1 MDVAL
6 ECRRVSDRD
15 AVPRGTATVT
25 FYSYAR
31 RRKTSLFFCFSAFT
45 PCLRSLLKLSLL
57 TSLLCA
63 SALSRDM
70 RLLSSSSVPLLFLF
84 ASSRALA
91 VSSSCPYFCSA
102 SCLQVPFHLFSL
114 SSFLLFR
121 AESLAF
127 FHPGREINCAG
138 TAVDWAV
145 DAAHEATP
153 VCCIL
158 ADEMLIGDAIQV
170 RQR

>member
-31 RRKTSLFFCFSAFT
+31 RRKTYLFFCCSAFT
-45 PCLRSLLKLSLL
+45 PCLPSVLKLSLL

-102 SCLQVPFHLFSL
+102 SCLQVPFHLFFAFL
-114 SSFLLFR
+114 FPSFQSREPRLFPPWTR
-121 AESLAF
+121 
-127 FHPGREINCAG
+127 N
-138 TAVDWAV
+138 
-145 DAAHEATP
+145 
-153 VCCIL
+153 
-158 ADEMLIGDAIQV
+158 
-170 RQR
+170 

>member
-1 MDVAL
+1 MQFLV
-6 ECRRVSDRD
+6 
-15 AVPRGTATVT
+15 VP
-25 FYSYAR
+25 
-31 RRKTSLFFCFSAFT
+31 L
-45 PCLRSLLKLSLL
+45 LSLSTRTRVDEKPL
-57 TSLLCA
+57 SSA
-63 SALSRDM
+63 SALS
-70 RLLSSSSVPLLFLF
+70 LLVSPLFSSSVFSPLYSALLRCVETCVSSLPLLFLF
-84 ASSRALA
+84 SFSSLPLELSLSRLP
-91 VSSSCPYFCSA
+91 VRTSA
-102 SCLQVPFHLFSL
+102 QRPACKCLSICFSL